1 MFLAAPARRR
11 ARASA
16 GRSHGFTLIEVL
28 VALFVVALGI
38 AGAAGV
44 QALALRSAREAA
56 HMADGVQLAA
66 ALAERMRANPV
77 AMALDDAVN
86 PYLRLDYEAAAG
98 PLPGGADC
106 YGTGGCDA
114 ARLADFDL
122 AETILE
128 LKARFPRGRILAC
141 RDASSADASGL
152 PPWSCSGQ
160 PAAPLVIKL
169 GWPDADGTDAV
180 PRVLLP
186 VAGGHA

>member
-1 MFLAAPARRR
+1 MPVAARARRY
-11 ARASA
+11 APASA
-16 GRSHGFTLIEVL
+16 GFTLVEVL

-56 HMADGVQLAA
+56 RMADGVQLAA

-77 AMALDDAVN
+77 AMALDDAAN
-86 PYLRLDYEAAAG
+86 PYLRLDYDAAAG
-98 PLPGGADC
+98 PPPAVADC
-106 YGTGGCDA
+106 YSTGCDA

-122 AETILE
+122 SETTRE
-128 LKARFPRGRILAC
+128 LKLRFPRGRVLAC
-141 RDASSADASGL
+141 RDSSDAEASGV
-152 PPWSCSGQ
+152 PPWSCNGE
-160 PAAPLVIKL
+160 PGAPLVIKL
-169 GWPDADGTDAV
+169 GWPDTDATDAM